1 MVNTKIV
8 IALAIITALTLAVI
22 GLAAAQIALNQNQTY
37 TGESQYMQTPNSNF
51 WGWIGSCFG
60 LGSQPYYS
68 NPYVAPQGPANT
80 TAPQPYAP
88 YQSGYYGYGYGYGSC
103 WAR

>member
-8 IALAIITALTLAVI
+8 IALAAIAALTLAVV
-22 GLAAAQIALNQNQTY
+22 GLAAAQMAQNQTY
-37 TGESQYMQTPNSNF
+37 ADESPYPQAPNNGF
-51 WGWIGSCFG
+51 WNWIGSCFG
-60 LGSQPYYS
+60 LGAQPYYG